1 MNISMR
7 ILHLKGQAHAL
18 VRRFP
23 VAVCWQVVG
32 FLVAAAIIL
41 LRPESTSPFG
51 TAGTELFDHLVR
63 LMPALFAAWLAAAAC
78 QLLTDAFPQKRPI
91 LIGAAVSIA
100 LFIVLAALWYG
111 VETPSRH
118 LLIGTGGVLLA
129 LSFLALFFLERAN
142 YATGLPAL
150 TFAAAFSLGTSILLF
165 LGLMTCSAAFWALV
179 VTDAASWTAETV
191 YLFIGLT
198 AYGLWGAGAFLGTLP
213 QAGTR
218 YSFPAAAQKV
228 LLYLLFPVYALL
240 LLVLYLYVGK
250 IILAGEMPVGTMNWY
265 ASFALL
271 AFTFFFGTLA
281 EQNRLS
287 LFTRFLK
294 WGLLLFLPI
303 LAIQLYG
310 VYLRY
315 EAYGLTTARYASMIC
330 TVCGIYALITA
341 FLRKKP
347 QQIYLCA
354 AILALIFTLTPLNII
369 DVPQHSQEARLSRIL
384 TENNLV
390 QDGQFII
397 RDDTPPELIEEIR
410 DIAFYIGEES
420 SPLAA
425 DIISESYGV
434 KGLRQTKNYDISF
447 DAREAVDV
455 SGYQTLRRFNRK
467 DITPDGLLTIRR
479 ADESEELIDLTPYI
493 NRVTAY
499 TEEHNTFSLPKELQE
514 YEAGDYRLHFDAIY
528 FTRAADG
535 GINYFDTNGFALM
548 R

>member
-18 VRRFP
+18 VHRFP

-51 TAGTELFDHLVR
+51 TENTELFDHLVR
-63 LMPALFAAWLAAAAC
+63 LIPALTGAWLAAAAC
-78 QLLTDAFPQKRPI
+78 RLGADAFPVKRST
-91 LIGAAVSIA
+91 LLGVAASAA
-100 LFIVLAALWYG
+100 LFVMLACAWYG
-111 VETPSRH
+111 VETPSKH

-142 YATGLPAL
+142 NATGLPAL
-150 TFAAAFSLGTSILLF
+150 LFAAGFSLGTSILFF
-165 LGLMTCSAAFWALV
+165 LGLMTCAAAFWALV

-198 AYGLWGAGAFLGTLP
+198 AYQLWGLAAFLSTLPRAGA
-213 QAGTR
+213 R
-218 YSFPAAAQKV
+218 YAFPAAAQKV

-281 EQNRLS
+281 EQNRLP

-303 LAIQLYG
+303 LAVQLYG
-310 VYLRY
+310 VWLRY
-315 EAYGLTTARYASMIC
+315 EAYGLTTLRYTSMIC
-330 TVCGIYALITA
+330 TFCGIYALAVA
-341 FLRKKP
+341 FLRRKP
-347 QQIYLCA
+347 QQVYLCA
-354 AILALIFTLTPLNII
+354 ALLALIFSLTPLNVV
-369 DVPQHSQEARLSRIL
+369 DVPLRSQEARLNQLL
-384 TENNLV
+384 TEHNLL
-390 QDGQFII
+390 QDGQII
-397 RDDTPPELIEEIR
+397 KRDDTPPAVVDEII
-410 DIAFYIGEES
+410 DIAFYLEQDA

-425 DIISESYGV
+425 EVFDTKFNAMRTSFYFYGE
-434 KGLRQTKNYDISF
+434 DF
-447 DAREAVDV
+447 
-455 SGYQTLRRFNRK
+455 
-467 DITPDGLLTIRR
+467 
-479 ADESEELIDLTPYI
+479 EELSIADYRTLLPFDSNNITHEGVLVVPRTNGTEERIDLHPYARI
-493 NRVTAY
+493 LVQYGEQNEKT
-499 TEEHNTFSLPKELQE
+499 SLSRELQN
-514 YEAGDYRLHFDAIY
+514 YETGNYLLHFDHIAVS
-528 FTRAADG
+528 RAEDDSVVWDSAS
-535 GINYFDTNGFALM
+535 GFVLI